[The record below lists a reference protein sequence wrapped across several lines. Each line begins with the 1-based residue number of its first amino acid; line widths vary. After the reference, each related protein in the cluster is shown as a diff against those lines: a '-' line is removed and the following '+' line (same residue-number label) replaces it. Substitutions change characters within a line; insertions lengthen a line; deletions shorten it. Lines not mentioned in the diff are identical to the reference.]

1 MKNAV
6 VLVLILV
13 VGVYGPQQSLH
24 SRYDALWA
32 MGALVLAAYILQR
45 AAERVRLPGIVG
57 WIGAGLLLGS
67 SGLRLAGSQDLAA
80 LHLVRTLAALWVG
93 FQVGIHF
100 WWPKG
105 FGWRGSALVGSA
117 TLVALAAITA
127 GIWALSGVPLGM
139 ALLLAGLGS
148 LWGLFTLQPN
158 PARRGALMLAA
169 VGSGFSLV
177 LLLGVLALLW
187 GNGLVPVGGL
197 HLGLRLAISPFAGA
211 LGALACRRLGLFEA
225 RNQALTAG
233 LFAAFFVS
241 ALLISH
247 WHLVALPFGFGAGV
261 ALVRQPLPARRLRFF
276 LRSLSPVAFATY
288 FALMGATLELG
299 VLRQPLPDLWVVLL
313 VEVVVL
319 VTVRVLGPALWY
331 PSGLPSAG
339 ARRHLGWLLL
349 PKGALLFELLYHPV
363 DGLAELLEGERGL
376 LLHQAALGDILI
388 FALVFASVAVAIPHR
403 WLDLRPAHAP
413 A

>member
-6 VLVLILV
+6 VLLLILV
-13 VGVYGPQQSLH
+13 VGAFGPQQSLH
-24 SRYDALWA
+24 SRYDALWV
-32 MGALVLAAYILQR
+32 MGALILAAYILQR
-45 AAERVRLPGIVG
+45 VAEQVRLPGIVG
-57 WIGAGLLLGS
+57 WLGAGLLLGS
-67 SGLRLAGSQDLAA
+67 SGLRLASSQDLAA

-105 FGWRGSALVGSA
+105 FGWRGVLLIGAA
-117 TLVALAAITA
+117 TLVALVAIASGT
-127 GIWALSGVPLGM
+127 WALSSVPWGM
-139 ALLLAGLGS
+139 ALLLGGLGS
-148 LWGLFTLQPN
+148 LWGLFVLQPN

-187 GNGLVPVGGL
+187 SNGLMPADGFY
-197 HLGLRLAISPFAGA
+197 LGLRLVISPFAGA

-225 RNQALTAG
+225 RDHALAAG
-233 LFAAFFVS
+233 LFAAFFAS
-241 ALLISH
+241 ALLVAH

-261 ALVRQPLPARRLRFF
+261 ALVRRPLPARRLRFF
-276 LRSLSPVAFATY
+276 LRSLSPVAFAAY
-288 FALMGATLELG
+288 FALLGATLELH

-319 VTVRVLGPALWY
+319 VVVRVLGPALWY
-331 PSGLPSAG
+331 PSGLPHLG

-349 PKGALLFELLYHPV
+349 PKGALLFELLYHPTN
-363 DGLAELLEGERGL
+363 GLAEMLEGERGL
-376 LLHQAALGDILI
+376 LLHQVALGDILI
-388 FALVFASVAVAIPHR
+388 FALVFVSVAVAIPR
-403 WLDLRPAHAP
+403 R
-413 A
+413 